1 MGVDLVIAVDVS
13 SPLQPGAE
21 LDSALAVSNQMVAI
35 LINRATERS
44 RATLGPGDLIV
55 VPDLGTMSSVEFG
68 KVRGAVAAGE
78 RAARAQQAALT
89 ALAVP
94 PVEFARFLARGTP
107 PPAGER
113 IAFVR
118 VPSRSGAYRRFVEA
132 ALQPLIGRPADALA
146 IDAAMRR
153 LYGRDL
159 FETLD
164 YSLIH
169 DGGQAGLEVSARR
182 KSWGPTYLRFGLD
195 LQDDFQGT
203 NNFTAGVRFVKTE
216 MNPFMAELN
225 VDLALGERPKFAA
238 EFYQPL
244 GYASPWFVAPRMSFD
259 SRSVQVQ
266 DAGRLVGEY
275 RVRETAFALDFG
287 RELSDWGELR
297 AGLQRLTGST
307 HLRIGT
313 PTAQLPEAT
322 SFKQGGW
329 LVRLSVDRLDSVNF
343 PRHGELFVLEW
354 DAQRAALGADRDG
367 NTARMDWL
375 LARSGGQ
382 NTLILWTSAGTAL
395 SAPQGV
401 QNYFPLGGFLNLS
414 GINAGALSGPHFGI
428 ARLVYLRKVG
438 TGGPSIFDVPTYVGM
453 SLEAGNVWQQR
464 GAMSFGSARKDASL
478 FFGLDTLLGP
488 LYIGTGYD
496 QSGSTSYYLFLGR
509 TF

>member
-1 MGVDLVIAVDVS
+1 
-13 SPLQPGAE
+13 
-21 LDSALAVSNQMVAI
+21 
-35 LINRATERS
+35 
-44 RATLGPGDLIV
+44 
-55 VPDLGTMSSVEFG
+55 
-68 KVRGAVAAGE
+68 
-78 RAARAQQAALT
+78 
-89 ALAVP
+89 
-94 PVEFARFLARGTP
+94 
-107 PPAGER
+107 
-113 IAFVR
+113 
-118 VPSRSGAYRRFVEA
+118 
-132 ALQPLIGRPADALA
+132 
-146 IDAAMRR
+146 
-153 LYGRDL
+153 
-159 FETLD
+159 
-164 YSLIH
+164 
-169 DGGQAGLEVSARR
+169 
-182 KSWGPTYLRFGLD
+182 
-195 LQDDFQGT
+195 
-203 NNFTAGVRFVKTE
+203 VKTE
-216 MNPFMAELN
+216 VNAYMAEWN
-225 VDLALGERPKFAA
+225 IDLALGEQPKFAA

-244 GYASPWFVAPRMSFD
+244 GYASPWFVAPRFSFA

-322 SFKQGGW
+322 TFNQGGW

-343 PRHGELFVLEW
+343 PRHGGLFVLEW

-367 NTARMDWL
+367 NTATMDWL
-375 LARSGGQ
+375 LARSRGQ

-395 SAPQGV
+395 SAPHGV
-401 QNYFPLGGFLNLS
+401 ENYFPLGGFLNLS
-414 GINAGALSGPHFGI
+414 GINAAALSGPHFAI

-438 TGGPSIFDVPTYVGM
+438 TGGPSLFDVPTYVGT

-464 GAMSFGSARKDASL
+464 GDASFGSARKDASL